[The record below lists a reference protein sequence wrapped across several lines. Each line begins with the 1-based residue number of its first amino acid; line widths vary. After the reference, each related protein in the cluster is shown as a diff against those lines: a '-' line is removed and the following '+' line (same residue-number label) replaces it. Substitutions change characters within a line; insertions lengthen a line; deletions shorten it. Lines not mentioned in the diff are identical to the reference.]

1 MAGFTVQGVP
11 KCQGRKL
18 QAIEFGRTFNIEES
32 SRFIG
37 ISPTGCLIKP
47 KTGNEALGKG
57 RLKGQSLAAP
67 FAPKNRKGHPQAL
80 ALRFAGVKK
89 YNLHEVNNPLSN
101 LHESH
106 EKIKSTWVW
115 NIILFLGTSNFGE
128 YVLCCFFN
136 MWSGCQASQQKPME
150 VPLSRVTL
158 LWQVPI
164 TATTGQFVKKHT

>member
-1 MAGFTVQGVP
+1 MCFIKKMAGFTVQGVP

-67 FAPKNRKGHPQAL
+67 FAPKNR
-80 ALRFAGVKK
+80 R
-89 YNLHEVNNPLSN
+89 
-101 LHESH
+101 
-106 EKIKSTWVW
+106 
-115 NIILFLGTSNFGE
+115 TSPGPSPE
-128 YVLCCFFN
+128 IC
-136 MWSGCQASQQKPME
+136 
-150 VPLSRVTL
+150 R
-158 LWQVPI
+158 
-164 TATTGQFVKKHT
+164 GQEIQLT